1 MSFQIKAEIKKIH
14 GKNASRRLRKEGKI
28 PAVFYGHGIGTVNL
42 ALNKKDIIDVLRSDS
57 GENTIFKVSYD
68 SKTSNAMIKDIQR
81 DPVTDEV
88 LHVDL
93 VLIVMDKAMRVS
105 IPITLV
111 GEAVGVK
118 SEGGFIDSMTREVE
132 VECLPKD
139 IPENIEV
146 DIQDL
151 HLHQSIKVADIQVP
165 EKVKLVSDPEAVVVV
180 IAAPTKE
187 EVEVKEEEEE
197 EEEVIAEEEEPEVIK
212 KEKEETEEKE

>member
-1 MSFQIKAEIKKIH
+1 MSFQIKAETKKIH

-28 PAVFYGHGIGTVNL
+28 PAVFYGYGVGAVNL
-42 ALNKKDIIDVLRSDS
+42 ALNKKDILNILRSDS
-57 GENTIFKVSYD
+57 GENTIFKVTYD
-68 SKTSNAMIKDIQR
+68 SEIKNAMIKDIQR

-93 VLIVMDKAMRVS
+93 VLIVMDKAMRVTV
-105 IPITLV
+105 PITLV
-111 GEAVGVK
+111 GEAIGVK

-139 IPENIEV
+139 IPENIEM
-146 DIQDL
+146 DIQNL
-151 HLHQSIKVADIQVP
+151 HLHQSLKVADIQMP
-165 EKVKLVSDPEAVVVV
+165 ERVKLVSDPEAIVVV

-187 EVEVKEEEEE
+187 EAEVKEEEEE
-197 EEEVIAEEEEPEVIK
+197 EEVMTGEEEPEVIK